1 MLKRTLYLLLFPIL
15 LSACSDIN
23 CPLNSTVFS
32 SYTMKGDTLKDTLSI
47 IAIRPD
53 SSDAVLLNRFVG
65 KTTFKIQM
73 SYVKDVDSL
82 LFLYSDTA
90 GNSQLDTVVVRKIN
104 IPHFESVDCPANYFH
119 TIIGTNYTRH
129 RIDSIVINNPNVDYD
144 ANKKHFFIYFNSGN

>member
-82 LFLYSDTA
+82 LFLYSDTLA
-90 GNSQLDTVVVRKIN
+90 IVNLIRLLFAKQISRISRALIARPTISIPSLARTILDI
-104 IPHFESVDCPANYFH
+104 ESTPSSS
-119 TIIGTNYTRH
+119 TILT
-129 RIDSIVINNPNVDYD
+129 
-144 ANKKHFFIYFNSGN
+144 